1 MDSTAEPR
9 IEEVLGLDRH
19 RSGSRRV
26 RRILYALLIAVIA
39 AAAAALVLNW
49 QGSPGARYV
58 VAPVVQGGLT
68 VTVSATGDLAPV
80 NEVDVGTEVSG
91 TIEIVAV
98 DNNHV
103 VAEGDLLARLDT
115 ARLEALVLHARATV
129 TTAEARVGE
138 AQASLVEAER
148 TLDRTRTL
156 ASRGI
161 AAQEALD
168 IAQSAHDRAVATLA
182 SAQAQVQ
189 VAEADLAMQEIDLAK
204 AEIRAPISG
213 VVLDRSVDPGQTVAA
228 SLQTPVLF
236 RLAEDLAAMELQV
249 DVDEADVGQVR
260 VGQRATF
267 SVDAYPNRA
276 FPAEITRVRLAP
288 DSVEGVVTYETL
300 LSVDNAELLLRP
312 GMTATAEIVVAQI
325 ADALLVPNEAL
336 RFQPPRADAPDGGGG
351 LFGSLRPPRRG
362 PPSSSARVDI
372 GAVQRTLW
380 VLQDDQAVPIEV
392 TVGPTDGRMT
402 QVIEGDLTAGMSV
415 ITGTEEPE

>member
-26 RRILYALLIAVIA
+26 RRILYVLLIAVIA

-80 NEVDVGTEVSG
+80 NEVDMGTEVSG

-156 ASRGI
+156 AERGI

-267 SVDAYPNRA
+267 SVDAYPSRA

-362 PPSSSARVDI
+362 PPSGSTRVDI

-380 VLQDDQAVPIEV
+380 VLQDGQVVPIEV
-392 TVGPTDGRMT
+392 TVGSTDGRMT

-415 ITGTEEPE
+415 ITDTEEPE